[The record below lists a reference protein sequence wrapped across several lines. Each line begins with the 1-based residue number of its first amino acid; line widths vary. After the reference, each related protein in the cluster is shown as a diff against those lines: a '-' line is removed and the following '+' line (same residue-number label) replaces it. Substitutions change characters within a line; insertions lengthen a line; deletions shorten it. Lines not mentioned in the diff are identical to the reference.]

1 MVQRL
6 LVANI
11 DDVGAVSPELGW
23 WSTLAKGGDK
33 EAWTTKGT
41 QRGQCGPQSVHPQHP
56 QHPQSTGSQ
65 NSFLFLPLLQL
76 KIEFVLLVANI
87 DLFSPSS
94 SELLQGYFIDLPSYL
109 ALHLL
114 DFLLSIDS
122 FGLRKV

>member
-1 MVQRL
+1 MHL
-6 LVANI
+6 LFANI
-11 DDVGAVSPELGW
+11 DEVGTVSSPELGW

-33 EAWTTKGT
+33 EAWTTTTKGT
-41 QRGQCGPQSVHPQHP
+41 HRGQCGPQSVHPQ
-56 QHPQSTGSQ
+56 STGNQS
-65 NSFLFLPLLQL
+65 SFLFLPLLQL

-114 DFLLSIDS
+114 DFLLGVDS
-122 FGLRKV
+122 FRLRKV